1 MKLIERTDYLNRL
14 KRLKGTPDIKII
26 TGIRRSG
33 KSELLRAYRTYLENT
48 YSNQSSKLYAS
59 AKHAQLPNALQQQDN
74 SNNHELN
81 IINIDFNNLNYENL
95 KNYKS
100 LFEYVESRYIP
111 GAYNVLMID
120 EVQLCPKF
128 ELAINSLH
136 NSNKYDIYL
145 TGSNAFLLS
154 SDLATLFSGRFVEI
168 PVFPFSFAEYCE
180 YFEITSNFNDALQKY
195 LQQGGLAGSYV
206 YANQDDAKAYI
217 KNVYTTLV
225 KRDLVDKYAIS
236 EVSLLDSICEFL
248 MDNIANLTTANNVSS
263 ILKQNQIE
271 TTHITVGNYLKYLCN
286 AFMFYKV
293 KRYDIRGKKYL
304 ETNEKY
310 YLADTA
316 LRYAILGTRNMD
328 YGRAYEN
335 IVALELMRRGYTIYV
350 GKLYQ
355 KEVDFVAVKA
365 SKKLYIQVSD
375 NISDDATLERELSP
389 LKAIKDAYPKI
400 LLANTRHDSY
410 DIEGIRVIDIAQWLL
425 GTK

>member
-410 DIEGIRVIDIAQWLL
+410 DIEGIRVIDIARWLL
-425 GTK
+425 SAN